1 MFTCANCGSVFS
13 SKQRLQSHENSATA
27 CEKARK
33 RAKYTTPTKQPSKQL
48 VGKTASP
55 QNSSAQRP
63 ASSHGQAGAV
73 NRPTT
78 QQDPVVT
85 VTATVVANMQ
95 PNTQQSPNNDDAV
108 ATCTTTAAGSSQSDR
123 SGIRGSSAA
132 AVASRFSAKSV
143 HVGRASAPSREP
155 LPTESS
161 HKTLCSTD
169 GYYWANYGG
178 SKSRGCIFECCRA
191 CRVSHVNNFNAAVS
205 HIRNNLEMSCKC
217 PVPGSCTCGK
227 GIAAPLFVHSV
238 CPAKR
243 KRIFSGKQQCG
254 CEEVRLH
261 DASFCQMDLLG
272 FAASINR
279 QKVVQE
285 ASFAKNA
292 ADLKRRQVR
301 RALGA
306 VEQGGTP
313 AYNLVSERMVDKIFR
328 SARKE
333 QSKSILSEYD
343 SSSPVI
349 KQLTDIAEFK
359 SLCLHPCED
368 GGLLTEVLFS
378 PAGSLELLRSS
389 AGEVVAVDATFC
401 CKKKWQLLVVWAAP
415 SNAPSKQVPVFVA
428 LMNSKFETSY
438 LSVFGAMRRCIPDWQ
453 PKGFTCDFEL
463 ALRTQFAAVFG
474 AEFQGCIWHFLKVRV
489 VLLW

>member
-1 MFTCANCGSVFS
+1 MFICGNCGSVFS
-13 SKQRLQSHENSATA
+13 SKQRLQSHENSPTA
-27 CEKARK
+27 CEEARK
-33 RAKYTTPTKQPSKQL
+33 KAKYTSPTKHPPKQI
-48 VGKTASP
+48 VGKTVSP

-63 ASSHGQAGAV
+63 ATSHGQAGAV
-73 NRPTT
+73 NSPTI
-78 QQDPVVT
+78 QQIPVVT
-85 VTATVVANMQ
+85 VQATVVAKRQ
-95 PNTQQSPNNDDAV
+95 PNTQQSRNNDDAV
-108 ATCTTTAAGSSQSDR
+108 ATCTTTAAGSSQSGR
-123 SGIRGSSAA
+123 SGIRGLSAA
-132 AVASRFSAKSV
+132 AVASTFSAKSV
-143 HVGRASAPSREP
+143 RAPAPSREP

-178 SKSRGCIFECCRA
+178 SKSRGSIFECCRA
-191 CRVSHVNNFNAAVS
+191 CRISHVSNLNAAVS
-205 HIRNNLEMSCKC
+205 HIRNNVEMSCRC
-217 PVPGSCTCGK
+217 SVPGSCTCGK

-243 KRIFSGKQQCG
+243 KRFFSGKQQCG
-254 CEEVRLH
+254 CEEVCLH
-261 DASFCQMDLLG
+261 DASFCRIDTLG

-292 ADLKRRQVR
+292 GDLKRRQIR

-313 AYNLVSERMVDKIFR
+313 AYNLVSEGMVDKIFR
-328 SARKE
+328 TARKE
-333 QSKSILSEYD
+333 QNKWLLSEYD

-349 KQLTDIAEFK
+349 KQLTDIPEFK

-378 PAGSLELLRSS
+378 PSGSAELLQSP

-415 SNAPSKQVPVFVA
+415 LNAPSKQVPVFVA
-428 LMNSKFETSY
+428 LMNSKYETAY
-438 LSVFGAMRRCIPDWQ
+438 LSVFDAMRRCIPDWQ
-453 PKGFTCDFEL
+453 PKAFTCDFEL

-489 VLLW
+489 VVLW